1 MMDLEGYEILNIFG
15 LEGKLVPFSEL
26 NKYFYDVLTY
36 GNLKWD
42 FSIHKDKY
50 YIVAHAE
57 KQESNVNNEE
67 PNSLVKWVEFTR
79 DFYFSF
85 LAKQTHMLISE
96 KETRCEFRK
105 IFATNE
111 NEAYYEI
118 EEHNGTLYTNI
129 YVPKNKM
136 IYDYAHLGIPVV
148 VYLKN
153 ELYHQMMAD
162 VRYLSQLLY
171 N

>member
-1 MMDLEGYEILNIFG
+1 MIDLEGYEILNIFG
-15 LEGKLVPFSEL
+15 LEGKLVPYSEL
-26 NKYFYDVLTY
+26 NKYFYDVLSY

-42 FSIHKDKY
+42 FSICEDEDY
-50 YIVAHAE
+50 VVVNA
-57 KQESNVNNEE
+57 QRNNVNNEE
-67 PNSLVKWVEFTR
+67 PNSLVKWMR
-79 DFYFSF
+79 INRYFYFCT

-105 IFATNE
+105 ILATNE

>member
-42 FSIHKDKY
+42 FSICEDEDY
-50 YIVAHAE
+50 VVVNA
-57 KQESNVNNEE
+57 QRNNVNNEE
-67 PNSLVKWVEFTR
+67 PNSLVKWVKLNR
-79 DFYFSF
+79 DFYFST

-96 KETRCEFRK
+96 QEKRGKFRK
-105 IFATNE
+105 ILATNE
-111 NEAYYEI
+111 DEAFYKI
-118 EEHNGTLYTNI
+118 EEHNGNIYTYV
-129 YVPKNKM
+129 YVPKDQM

-148 VYLKN
+148 VYLEN
-153 ELYHQMMAD
+153 ELYYEMMAD